1 MAKENK
7 ILILGKGRIGEG
19 IKHYL
24 AKQRLSLRVD
34 FFSKEKDVKNAK
46 LLISAL
52 PGKNGEIGL
61 NLALKFKKDLIDVSD
76 LDPPFYWKNKKR
88 IEACQIRVFPE
99 CGFSPGL
106 TNLICGFES
115 FSNKIKKIEILAGS
129 LSKAKFFF
137 PFLWC
142 LEDLIEGHKIKANF
156 IQNGKRVFLPPF
168 SEYQK
173 EKINGLDAES
183 YFMDGLSSLPST
195 LKIKNMNYRVLRPF
209 GFFYFFQFLKNQG
222 FLDKNNL
229 AFTKNI
235 LEKGKSDNT
244 TLAKIKLLINQK
256 KIIWEIKSF
265 AKKNE
270 KMNSMQKITCF
281 LPATIAKFL
290 LENKIKQKGILFMEE
305 MGKNETFFREILNE
319 IKKEKNLI
327 LKRRN
332 TD

>member
-1 MAKENK
+1 M
-7 ILILGKGRIGEG
+7 GKGKIGEG

-24 AKQRLSLRVD
+24 TQQRPSLRVD
-34 FFSKEKDVKNAK
+34 FFSREKDIKSAK

-52 PGKNGEIGL
+52 SGENGEIGL
-61 NLALKFKKDLIDVSD
+61 NLALKFRKDLIDVSD
-76 LDPPFYWKNKKR
+76 LDPPFYLKNKRR
-88 IEACQIRVFPE
+88 IEARQIRVFPE

-106 TNLICGFES
+106 TNLICGYES
-115 FSNKIKKIEILAGS
+115 FFNKIKKIEILAGS
-129 LSKAKFFF
+129 LSKTKFFF

-142 LEDLIEGHKIKANF
+142 FEDLIEGHKIKANF
-156 IQNGKRVFLPPF
+156 VQNGKRLFLPPF
-168 SEYQK
+168 SGYRK
-173 EKINGLDAES
+173 EKIKGREAES

-209 GFFYFFQFLKNQG
+209 GFFYFFQFLNNQG

-229 AFTKNI
+229 AFTKKI

-244 TLAKIKLLINQK
+244 TLAKIHFFTEQN
-256 KIIWEIKSF
+256 KISWEIRSF
-265 AKKNE
+265 SRKE
-270 KMNSMQKITCF
+270 ERFNSMQKATCV
-281 LPATIAKFL
+281 LPAIFAKFL
-290 LENKIKQKGILFMEE
+290 LEKRIKDKGLLFLERVGE
-305 MGKNETFFREILNE
+305 DKKLFREILSD